1 MNNEVMVPTI
11 TLENEKEYIV
21 LDTIVWNENKYI
33 ILTEENDPEAILIN
47 RVLENDILSPLDNA
61 LELKEIL
68 NMFLEK
74 HPELKSQNMW
84 FFLGSLHIV
93 LLWEDDEM
101 KSVIPFS
108 KELDFST
115 KSYPLICG

>member
-74 HPELKSQNMW
+74 HPELKSQNM
-84 FFLGSLHIV
+84 
-93 LLWEDDEM
+93 
-101 KSVIPFS
+101 
-108 KELDFST
+108 
-115 KSYPLICG
+115 